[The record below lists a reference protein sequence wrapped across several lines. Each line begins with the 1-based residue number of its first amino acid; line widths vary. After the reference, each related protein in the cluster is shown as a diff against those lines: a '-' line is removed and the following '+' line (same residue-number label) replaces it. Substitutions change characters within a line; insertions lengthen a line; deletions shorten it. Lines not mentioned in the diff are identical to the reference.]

1 MNFSILLFRHILKLT
16 LMRSEILLVSFL
28 TAGGLATAQVKSEK
42 QVVKNEVK
50 KEVAIEEVDGVKTIM
65 IHTSTNGVETME
77 VYKGDEAEEKIAAM
91 NIESGAIVEERVHV
105 EENDG
110 VKTVRIERTENGVS
124 SVVYYKGEEADRK
137 LQEIESR
144 ELRKNQRM
152 ELKKEMNVNRTEK
165 PTN

>member
-1 MNFSILLFRHILKLT
+1 
-16 LMRSEILLVSFL
+16 MRSEILLVSFL
-28 TAGGLATAQVKSEK
+28 IAGGIASAQVNSEK

-50 KEVAIEEVDGVKTIM
+50 KEVSIEEVDGVKTIM

-77 VYKGDEAEEKIAAM
+77 VYKGEEAEEKIAAM
-91 NIESGAIVEERVHV
+91 NVESGAIVEERVYV
-105 EENDG
+105 EENNG
-110 VKTVRIERTENGVS
+110 VKTLRIERIENGIS

-137 LQEIESR
+137 LQEMESR

-152 ELKKEMNVNRTEK
+152 ELKKEMKVNRIEK

>member
-1 MNFSILLFRHILKLT
+1 
-16 LMRSEILLVSFL
+16 MRSEILLVSFL